1 MRLASA
7 VCVAVLGC
15 GPAPAGEYETRTEDV
30 TVCAGSSTV
39 EGIDVSYYQGTIN
52 WSQVAAAGKKFAVI
66 RVSDGT
72 TTPDTQFAR
81 NWSDARS
88 AGVIRGVYQFFRAS
102 QDATAQADLLVN
114 ALNNNGG
121 LQMGDLPPVADVEV
135 SDGQSASTVA
145 SKLNTWMARVQ
156 AGTGRTPLI
165 YTSPGVW
172 GNIGNPQGFSEY
184 VLWVAHYGV
193 SCPSMP
199 SGWTAWK
206 FWQYSDSGSVSGISG
221 AVDLDHFNGS
231 LSELMAFAN
240 GGSTMPDAGTSPDAG
255 GGGSGGSG
263 GSGAGG
269 SGGSGAGGS
278 GGSGTGGSGGPADNP
293 GTGTMISGCSVGGH
307 APAGAF
313 WLILLLVVAARRRS
327 RAR

>member
-7 VCVAVLGC
+7 VCLAVLGC
-15 GPAPAGEYETRTEDV
+15 EPAPAGDYAARTEDL

-81 NWSDARS
+81 NWSGAHS

-114 ALNNNGG
+114 ALNSNGG
-121 LQMGDLPPVADVEV
+121 LQTGDLPPVADVEV
-135 SDGQSASTVA
+135 SDGQSVSTVA

-165 YTSPGVW
+165 YTSPGV
-172 GNIGNPQGFSEY
+172 
-184 VLWVAHYGV
+184 
-193 SCPSMP
+193 
-199 SGWTAWK
+199 
-206 FWQYSDSGSVSGISG
+206 
-221 AVDLDHFNGS
+221 
-231 LSELMAFAN
+231 
-240 GGSTMPDAGTSPDAG
+240 
-255 GGGSGGSG
+255 
-263 GSGAGG
+263 
-269 SGGSGAGGS
+269 
-278 GGSGTGGSGGPADNP
+278 
-293 GTGTMISGCSVGGH
+293 
-307 APAGAF
+307 
-313 WLILLLVVAARRRS
+313 
-327 RAR
+327 